1 MTAVPENELTGWRR
15 SLHIFTLSAFGIA
28 QPLLSL
34 IPDRTLFIHDLQP
47 RWGETVLYVVCLMLV
62 LPGIVSLLDRGWFKL
77 TQSRLPRLRD
87 AVFFGMQMSVLQA
100 LLKPVLDVTMLQKQ
114 GVSWLVLIGTSALVS
129 AVWLKCLKRFKPL
142 ETWLLACSLG
152 VPSFAGVF
160 LWKMAPA
167 VQPEVEAAA
176 VEAKPIA
183 SPVPV
188 VMVVFDE
195 FCGISLQN
203 EKREIDA
210 GRFPQFARLAKTGN
224 WYRNAT
230 TSCGQT
236 IDALPALL
244 SGLGPN
250 EKRQP
255 IARDYPQNLFRL
267 IQESQQYDMVVF
279 EPVSRLCDERINDDR
294 RLARSVWEQLLTLCH
309 TTACVYPHLIAA
321 KDSLLPMPTI
331 PKPWF
336 GMSHPA
342 ASGRD
347 RRQGLIQY
355 YWDGDRDVQINH
367 FLDCVTK
374 RDNPEFYFL
383 HVVLPHFPWQFFP
396 SGNYYISNPPM
407 IPLGADNETWAA
419 NDLVCSLAWQKYLLQ
434 VGYIDSCVGQLMDQ
448 LEREGLFD
456 DCLLVVTA
464 DHGVSFMPG
473 HSRRKPDGENLAE
486 IMSIPLFIKLPHQ
499 KDGKIVDRNAESID
513 VFPTIADVLK
523 QPLTAPTDGSSLI
536 DDAATERP
544 RKTIMFEHQSTI
556 AEAKFPQAR
565 KALQRQLRV
574 VGSTTSK
581 DRLYKVGPRSD
592 WIGRKLDEFVLTD
605 GARVANVIDYRPSKL
620 IEKGKFVPCLIDG
633 QIDKFDENNKPLSLV
648 CAINGVIQS
657 TSQTYVGI
665 NTPGRFA
672 FLLPEELRAD
682 AATSFDLFAIVPGK
696 KPTLERLRQVHHREG
711 TYLFREISRANV
723 TPQRA
728 GTPKTVSKP

>member
-1 MTAVPENELTGWRR
+1 MTDVPENELVGWRR
-15 SLHIFTLSAFGIA
+15 YLHIFTLSAFGIA

-47 RWGETVLYVVCLMLV
+47 RWGETALYVFCLLLV
-62 LPGIVSLLDRGWFKL
+62 LPGVISLLDRGWFKL
-77 TQSRLPRLRD
+77 TQSRLPRIRN
-87 AVFFGMQMSVLQA
+87 AVFFGMQMLVLQA
-100 LLKPVLDVTMLQKQ
+100 LLKPVLDVNMLQKQ
-114 GVSWLVLIGTSALVS
+114 GVSWLVLIAMSAIFG
-129 AVWLKCLKRFKPL
+129 AMWLRYLTRFKAI

-152 VPSFAGVF
+152 IPCFGGVF
-160 LWKMAPA
+160 IWKMAPA

-176 VEAKPIA
+176 VEAKPVTN
-183 SPVPV
+183 PVPV
-188 VMVVFDE
+188 VMIVFDE

-203 EKREIDA
+203 EKREIDG
-210 GRFPQFARLAKTGN
+210 GRFPQFDRLAKTAN

-236 IDALPALL
+236 IDALPTLL
-244 SGLGPN
+244 SGLSPN
-250 EKRQP
+250 VSRQP

-309 TTACVYPHLIAA
+309 TTACVYPHLIFA
-321 KDSLLPMPTI
+321 KDSLVPMPTI

-342 ASGRD
+342 ASGRE

-374 RDNPEFYFL
+374 REKSEFYFL
-383 HVVLPHFPWQFFP
+383 HVVLPHFPWQFYP

-407 IPLGADNETWAA
+407 IPLGTDNETWAA
-419 NDLVCSLAWQKYLLQ
+419 NDLVCALAWQKYLLQ
-434 VGYIDSCVGQLMDQ
+434 VGYMDSCLGQLMDQ

-456 DCLLVVTA
+456 ECLLIVTA
-464 DHGVSFMPG
+464 DHGVSFLPG
-473 HSRRKPDGENLAE
+473 HSRRKPDGENMAE
-486 IMSIPLFIKLPHQ
+486 IMSIPFFIKLPHQ
-499 KDGKIVDRNAESID
+499 KEAKVLDRNVESID

-523 QPLTAPTDGSSLI
+523 QPLVTPTDGMSLI
-536 DDAATERP
+536 DEAAVDRP
-544 RKTIMFEHQSTI
+544 RKMIMFEQLSTI

-565 KALQRQLRV
+565 KALQRQLRI
-574 VGSTTSK
+574 VGSSTSK
-581 DRLYKVGPRSD
+581 DRLYKVGPRAD
-592 WIGRKLDEFVLTD
+592 LIGRKLDEFVITE
-605 GARVANVIDYRPSKL
+605 GVRIANVVDNRPSKL
-620 IEKGKFVPCLIDG
+620 IEKGKLVPGLIDG
-633 QIDKFDENNKPLSLV
+633 QIDKFDETAKPLNLV

-665 NTPGRFA
+665 NMPGRFT
-672 FLLPEELRAD
+672 FLLPEELRSD
-682 AATSFDLFAIVPGK
+682 ATSSFDLFAIVPGK
-696 KPTLERLRQVHHREG
+696 KPTLERLRQVRHREG
-711 TYLFREISRANV
+711 AYLFREISRANV